1 MIKPLFY
8 SSESTTVSASVDNF
22 TKVTFPD
29 GNGFSITVDSGAV
42 VGGTPTYT
50 LCVCNF
56 NGDESD
62 FIDILDATNI
72 PLTDAIKSS
81 SFEFAY
87 LGIKYNS
94 NSATGDVQIYLNVLN

>member
-1 MIKPLFY
+1 MIKPLFIGDNTIANTNQFAKIPFP
-8 SSESTTVSASVDNF
+8 ES
-22 TKVTFPD
+22 K
-29 GNGFSITVDSGAV
+29 GFSITVDSGDV

-62 FIDILDATNI
+62 FIDIADATNL
-72 PLTDAIKSS
+72 PLTDAVKSS

-87 LGIKYNS
+87 LGVKFTS
-94 NSATGDVQIYLNVLN
+94 NSATGTMQIYLNVLN

>member
-1 MIKPLFY
+1 MIRPAFY
-8 SSESTTVSASVDNF
+8 NETLPTVDASSNNFAKFPMNGKAFSV
-22 TKVTFPD
+22 
-29 GNGFSITVDSGAV
+29 TVDSGAV

-62 FIDILDATNI
+62 FINISDATNI
-72 PLTDAIKSS
+72 SLTDAIKSS

-87 LGIKYNS
+87 LGIKFTS
-94 NSATGDVQIYLNVLN
+94 NSATGRVQIYLNTFE